1 MKKLLKV
8 EPTVRVPLKKGSG
21 KCRDEHVYRIV
32 LLERMFAL
40 ERNLSW
46 TRHDE
51 GKWTV
56 LRTCVLGKTLIMT
69 H

>member
-32 LLERMFAL
+32 LLERIL
-40 ERNLSW
+40 L
-46 TRHDE
+46 
-51 GKWTV
+51 
-56 LRTCVLGKTLIMT
+56 
-69 H
+69 